1 MTIAVVDEPPAPRV
15 LDVRPWAD
23 PVLDHLGHDPRSR
36 YTEMFWLPLL
46 GPSATFLVRR
56 FADGLE
62 DRPTGFRIAVDDAAR
77 MLGLGARGGRRGPF
91 QRTVGRLAMFR
102 LVHLEDDVVLARRR
116 LPGLTRVQ
124 ATKLPA
130 GLRDAHEA
138 WRAAELKTPALPI
151 LRERA
156 RSLALTLLQVG
167 EAPEEVRA
175 HLRRLQFHPAL
186 TDEALGWAVRR
197 HTGAGARP
205 D

>member
-1 MTIAVVDEPPAPRV
+1 MTLIEDPPPRV

-23 PVLDHLGHDPRSR
+23 PVLDQLGHDPRSR

-46 GPSATFLVRR
+46 GPSATFLARR

-62 DRPTGFRIAVDDAAR
+62 DRPAGFRLAVDDAAR

-102 LVHLEDDVVLARRR
+102 LVHLEEDVVLARRR

-124 ATKLPA
+124 AGKLPG
-130 GLRDAHEA
+130 GLREAHEA
-138 WRAAELKTPALPI
+138 WRAAELKTPALPV

-156 RSLALTLLQVG
+156 RSLALTLLQIG
-167 EAPEEVRA
+167 EAPEEVRS
-175 HLRRLQFHPAL
+175 HLHRLHFHPAL
-186 TDEALGWAVRR
+186 TAEALGWAVHR
-197 HTGAGARP
+197 HTDGTEHSG
-205 D
+205 